1 MSKGPANQRGG
12 FQAWNGYRILLAVL
26 LAQTVVAGC
35 KPEFT
40 KVPSKGSTVAVTSNS
55 TPTPTIAESET
66 EPAGIVRPEDRQPRV
81 LTPSVKSSPAT
92 VTDAPGNPTT
102 VTDAAATPLPP
113 SVATTES
120 EKMPSPQ
127 PTWGPWDALPGG
139 GFHRP
144 IDDSPCNALNSN
156 RLPLDQQWFW
166 ANAVQWHPDGSTV
179 FFSQGPLVYSASVD
193 GTRVMPV
200 ADASATVRTPRS
212 TYVYGPMTSFDIA
225 PQGDRLVYATCAY
238 RQDAPTMLDTEYE
251 YEIAVAELGS
261 AAVARLTTNRNFEN
275 YPSWSPDGRRI
286 AFVAAPR
293 TSYNELDEA
302 TLLVIRAE
310 GSNRQVI
317 SIDGHGVGFHPPQW
331 SPDGTRLA
339 VVGQEHGFRGAHA
352 VFVGSAGGS
361 DMQRLGGA
369 ASGPSWSPDGTR
381 LAFVGPETFRGDERV
396 LFTVAA
402 DGTDV
407 QRVPLPADWQ
417 PHYAG
422 THGVLVS
429 LNWIPTLAWS
439 PAGDHLLY
447 TCGHQVCVVTLDGT
461 PVGRSPIELDR
472 GSVAAWSP
480 DGSRIAVAAGSYW
493 IDFLVNWADP
503 VDELLYTMAP
513 DGSDVRLLAKYD
525 AEGQLRAVAR
535 EPDRGDVDV
544 AGCGAGVAVPDPTA
558 DPGLVRDC
566 ETLLRV
572 QAAWQHSL
580 NWDTDR
586 SLGEWDGIV
595 LGGSPPRVHELQLA
609 AWILPRSSWKKLGL
623 WGTVPPELG
632 ALDQLRVLDLSG
644 NVLTGNIPPQL
655 GQLTR
660 LVKLDLSGN
669 YLGGKVPPELGAL
682 AGLRVLALGNFL
694 TGCVPP
700 ELPVVDREELEL
712 PDCEAETTGSPATTA
727 EGCPWESSY
736 GRPSASAAD
745 GGQHWL

>member
-1 MSKGPANQRGG
+1 MSKGSANHWSDVR
-12 FQAWNGYRILLAVL
+12 AWSAYRIWLVVL
-26 LAQTVVAGC
+26 LTQIVVIAGC
-35 KPEFT
+35 KPEVT
-40 KVPSKGSTVAVTSNS
+40 DVPRRGSTVTVTSAL
-55 TPTPTIAESET
+55 TPAP
-66 EPAGIVRPEDRQPRV
+66 IVAASKSVPSVFARPEDSQPEV
-81 LTPSVKSSPAT
+81 ETPSVMSSTPA
-92 VTDAPGNPTT
+92 VTDAPGKPTT
-102 VTDAAATPLPP
+102 ATDAAATPPP
-113 SVATTES
+113 PVTAAES

-127 PTWGPWDALPGG
+127 PTSDPWDALQGG
-139 GFHRP
+139 ISHAV
-144 IDDSPCNALNSN
+144 DDSPCNALNSN
-156 RLPLDQQWFW
+156 HLPLDQLWFW
-166 ANAVQWHPDGSTV
+166 ANAVQWHPDSSAV

-193 GTRVMPV
+193 GTRVMTV

-225 PQGDRLVYATCAY
+225 AQGDRLVYATCAY

-293 TSYNELDEA
+293 TRYNELDEA
-302 TLLVIRAE
+302 TLRVIRAE

-352 VFVGSAGGS
+352 VFVVSADGS
-361 DMQRLGGA
+361 DMHRLGGA

-407 QRVPLPADWQ
+407 QRVPLPAAWQ

-422 THGVLVS
+422 AHGVLVS

-480 DGSRIAVAAGSYW
+480 DGSRIAVAAGS
-493 IDFLVNWADP
+493 
-503 VDELLYTMAP
+503 
-513 DGSDVRLLAKYD
+513 
-525 AEGQLRAVAR
+525 
-535 EPDRGDVDV
+535 
-544 AGCGAGVAVPDPTA
+544 
-558 DPGLVRDC
+558 
-566 ETLLRV
+566 
-572 QAAWQHSL
+572 
-580 NWDTDR
+580 
-586 SLGEWDGIV
+586 
-595 LGGSPPRVHELQLA
+595 
-609 AWILPRSSWKKLGL
+609 
-623 WGTVPPELG
+623 
-632 ALDQLRVLDLSG
+632 
-644 NVLTGNIPPQL
+644 
-655 GQLTR
+655 
-660 LVKLDLSGN
+660 
-669 YLGGKVPPELGAL
+669 
-682 AGLRVLALGNFL
+682 
-694 TGCVPP
+694 
-700 ELPVVDREELEL
+700 
-712 PDCEAETTGSPATTA
+712 
-727 EGCPWESSY
+727 
-736 GRPSASAAD
+736 
-745 GGQHWL
+745 